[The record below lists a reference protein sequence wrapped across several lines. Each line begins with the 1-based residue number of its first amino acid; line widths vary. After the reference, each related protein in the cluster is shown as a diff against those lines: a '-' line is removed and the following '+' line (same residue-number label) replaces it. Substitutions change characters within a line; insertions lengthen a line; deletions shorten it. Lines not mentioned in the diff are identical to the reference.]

1 MAYLHIDLVLSAL
14 IGPEGAAIDHLI
26 ADAER
31 GIHTLEILQLALY
44 CAWCS
49 VQPGDDVNF
58 PRFARL
64 LQVGQIVPSPKPF
77 DPPTEEEIAHWR
89 DVVFGRDAD

>member
-1 MAYLHIDLVLSAL
+1 
-14 IGPEGAAIDHLI
+14 
-26 ADAER
+26 
-31 GIHTLEILQLALY
+31 
-44 CAWCS
+44 